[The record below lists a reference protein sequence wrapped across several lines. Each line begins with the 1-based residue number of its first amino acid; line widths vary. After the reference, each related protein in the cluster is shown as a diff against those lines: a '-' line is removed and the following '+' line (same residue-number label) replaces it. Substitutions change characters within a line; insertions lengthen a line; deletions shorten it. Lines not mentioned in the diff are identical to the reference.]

1 MCHLIFFLSE
11 FYFSSIC
18 FVFCLSSCWL
28 SSENGLIWIFIV
40 FLLLIG
46 LLNVMI
52 LLRVIKEMTTMHQ
65 TKDNQSEK
73 IRLGI
78 RACLVMIPL
87 LGVTWLFGVLS
98 SLHTA
103 FAYIFTIFNS
113 TQGFMIFLLHC
124 VKNTEIRS
132 RFKRKLHSIFPSA
145 DNETNIKRSS
155 EGNETASG
163 NISIKKTITKHS
175 VGPKEEMTV
184 QRKPLAYNF

>member
-1 MCHLIFFLSE
+1 MCHLIFFCFWVL
-11 FYFSSIC
+11 FSFDLFC
-18 FVFCLSSCWL
+18 VFFLSSCWL

-40 FLLLIG
+40 FVLLIG
-46 LLNVMI
+46 LLNLVI
-52 LLRVIKEMTTMHQ
+52 LVRVIREMTTMHQ

-78 RACLVMIPL
+78 KACLVMIPL

-98 SLHTA
+98 SLHKA

-113 TQGFMIFLLHC
+113 TQGFMIFFLHC
-124 VKNTEIRS
+124 VRNTEIRS

-145 DNETNIKRSS
+145 DNGTNIKRSS

-163 NISIKKTITKHS
+163 NISIKKTIAKHS
-175 VGPKEEMTV
+175 VVTERRNDGSEKTSC
-184 QRKPLAYNF
+184 L